1 MLKIFFGKH
10 PDEIYNTDVYYRNQ
24 YDKMWVMDSFA
35 KKIIADIDDSTVI
48 APDVIQNDIFGSF
61 NSTELSTG
69 VKTILLIKNQPNR
82 IFNISN
88 CGDNCAKYILE
99 LAENRDIKV
108 TLHHIMNFGSS
119 FSLKVINDRRRKIIT
134 DPIEYLMLG
143 HQYLRGEN
151 NEGEN

>member
-69 VKTILLIKNQPNR
+69 VKTILLNKNQPNR

>member
-1 MLKIFFGKH
+1 MESYIVRLTETAKN
-10 PDEIYNTDVYYRNQ
+10 DMYEIYYY
-24 YDKMWVMDSFA
+24 
-35 KKIIADIDDSTVI
+35 IADRLLSPENAIGQYNRIADSI
-48 APDVIQNDIFGSF
+48 
-61 NSTELSTG
+61 LS
-69 VKTILLIKNQPNR
+69 L

-143 HQYLRGEN
+143 HQYLRGGN
-151 NEGEN
+151 NEREN

>member
-134 DPIEYLMLG
+134 DQIE
-143 HQYLRGEN
+143 
-151 NEGEN
+151 